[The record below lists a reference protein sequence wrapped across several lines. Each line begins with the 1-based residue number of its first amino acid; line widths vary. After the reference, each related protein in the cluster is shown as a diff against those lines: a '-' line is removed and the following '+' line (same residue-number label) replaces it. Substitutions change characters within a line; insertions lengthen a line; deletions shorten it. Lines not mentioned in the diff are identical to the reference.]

1 MFMSRKNKK
10 KIQTEE
16 KNMNNDDI
24 ITDKK
29 EEIQNPEEK
38 KAEDNIAEP
47 SSENKP
53 EPEIVKENF
62 EDKYKELYDKYLRL
76 SAEFDNYRK
85 RTLKEK
91 TDILKYGNE
100 DILKNLLPVVDDLE
114 RGIKSI
120 NETQDVEATKAGL
133 SLIYNKFNDFLT
145 QNGLKEIEALGKDFN
160 VDIHEAV
167 TRIPAPDR
175 AGKIVE
181 VIKKGY
187 TLNDKVIRFSQ
198 VVIGE

>member
-1 MFMSRKNKK
+1 MSRKNKK